1 MILDEMKRIMRMRR
15 PLLLSLCF
23 SGCFALA
30 QVPEPVASAPTYSVP
45 ALVQKVLAS
54 NPLLSQAQLGR
65 VQAQAVLQTAQALP
79 NPRLEWGAG
88 RAQAS
93 AVSAQGTVATWG
105 ASQLL
110 ENPRLRE
117 ARADVAREGVAYQEV
132 QILLTRRDVAAQV
145 RLLAYEVVLRQE
157 EIQAAAEGLIL
168 LEQTQDRV
176 RLRVNSGEA
185 PRYEIIKADAEAIH
199 ARQRLQSAKL
209 ALEQTRIRLN
219 QLAKGQLPSGWKL
232 QASLED
238 PWNSADRE
246 TLRQQVRSDNA
257 ELRALRAEVERQRA
271 RLRETQASRW
281 PGVEIRYAQTRE
293 PEVRQGMLGA
303 SVQVPL
309 WDQRQGP
316 LAEVQ
321 AEMLRAQTHLE
332 ARQSELTLQL
342 DAAWAALEMARLRV
356 DSLGSGA
363 VREAEAA
370 LRVAEAAY
378 RFGER
383 GILDVLDAQRVLR
396 SVRADLL
403 QARFQLQAAAIEIDV
418 LAGHEPPQP

>member
-1 MILDEMKRIMRMRR
+1 MRMRR
-15 PLLLSLCF
+15 VFLLWLGLST
-23 SGCFALA
+23 ALSA
-30 QVPEPVASAPTYSVP
+30 VPASAAESAPTYSVS
-45 ALVQKVLAS
+45 ALVQVVLAS
-54 NPLLSQAQLGR
+54 NPSLNQAQLGR
-65 VQAQAVLQTAQALP
+65 VQAQAALQTAQALP
-79 NPRLEWGAG
+79 NPRLEWGTG
-88 RAQAS
+88 RAQAPV
-93 AVSAQGTVATWG
+93 ASAQGAISSWG

-117 ARADVAREGVAYQEV
+117 ARSDVAREAVAYQQVQVELTQREV
-132 QILLTRRDVAAQV
+132 IAQV
-145 RLLAYEVVLRQE
+145 RLLAYEAVLRQE
-157 EIQAAAEGLIL
+157 EVQAASEGLIL

-199 ARQRLQSAKL
+199 ARQRLQTAQL

-219 QLAKGQLPSGWKL
+219 QLAAGQLPAGWKL
-232 QASLED
+232 KASLED
-238 PWNSADRE
+238 PLPDFDRE
-246 TLRQQVRSDNA
+246 ALRREVGNENA
-257 ELRALRAEVERQRA
+257 ELKALRTEVERQRA
-271 RLRETQASRW
+271 RVREAQASRW

-303 SVQVPL
+303 SIQMPL
-309 WDQRQGP
+309 LDQRQGP
-316 LAEVQ
+316 Q
-321 AEMLRAQTHLE
+321 AEARAELVRAQARLE
-332 ARQSELTLQL
+332 SRRNELTLQL

-403 QARFQLQAAAIEIDV
+403 QARFQLQAAAIEINV
-418 LAGHEPPQP
+418 LSGRERAQP

>member
-1 MILDEMKRIMRMRR
+1 M
-15 PLLLSLCF
+15 S
-23 SGCFALA
+23 
-30 QVPEPVASAPTYSVP
+30 
-45 ALVQKVLAS
+45 
-54 NPLLSQAQLGR
+54 
-65 VQAQAVLQTAQALP
+65 
-79 NPRLEWGAG
+79 
-88 RAQAS
+88 
-93 AVSAQGTVATWG
+93 
-105 ASQLL
+105 
-110 ENPRLRE
+110 
-117 ARADVAREGVAYQEV
+117 REGVAYQEV